1 MRRDTF
7 VFMLAGT
14 VFGLVVG
21 YMAAQWGVLPSPAP
35 AVAASRVAPAAAA
48 ARPRVD
54 PNETAA
60 LESLAS
66 RQPQDA
72 AVRVELGNLYMDAE
86 RWDDAVRWYR
96 EALAIDP
103 SRADVATDLGACLV
117 SAGRE
122 AEALV
127 ALDQALA
134 RDPAHR
140 LALYNRVVAL
150 LRLGRAQ
157 EAVAAWRELLKRHPD
172 DPQAERLRARIDRIP
187 AGAEARP

>member
-35 AVAASRVAPAAAA
+35 AVAASRV
-48 ARPRVD
+48 D
-54 PNETAA
+54 PNEVAA

-66 RQPQDA
+66 RQAQDA

-96 EALAIDP
+96 EALEIDT
-103 SRADVATDLGACLV
+103 SLADVATDLGACLV
-117 SAGRE
+117 SAGRD

-157 EAVAAWRELLKRHPD
+157 EAVAAWQELLKRHPD
-172 DPQAERLRARIDRIP
+172 DPQLERLRARIERIR
-187 AGAEARP
+187 AEAGR

>member
-21 YMAAQWGVLPSPAP
+21 YMAAQWGVLPSPRP
-35 AVAASRVAPAAAA
+35 AVATARVAPAAVA
-48 ARPRVD
+48 ARPRVNPD
-54 PNETAA
+54 EAAA
-60 LESLAS
+60 LESLAV

-72 AVRVELGNLYMDAE
+72 AVRVELGNLHMDAE

-96 EALAIDP
+96 
-103 SRADVATDLGACLV
+103 
-117 SAGRE
+117 
-122 AEALV
+122 EALV

-157 EAVAAWRELLKRHPD
+157 EAVAAWQELLKRHPGD
-172 DPQAERLRARIDRIP
+172 SQAERLRPR
-187 AGAEARP
+187 